1 MPFLDERGLAAL
13 GLASVGRGV
22 RVSDMARLYN
32 PGAITLADGVRID
45 DFCILSA
52 GAGGIRI
59 GRHVHIACY
68 SSLIGQ
74 GAMVFEDFSGISS
87 RVSVYSSSDDFGGE
101 GMAHPTIPE
110 RYRKVQ
116 TGDVVFRRHSLV
128 GAGSV
133 VLPGVTLGEGAS
145 VGALSLVKDDLAE
158 FGLYAGVPARR
169 IGDRSRK
176 LLEMERRFLAEGG

>member
-1 MPFLDERGLAAL
+1 
-13 GLASVGRGV
+13 
-22 RVSDMARLYN
+22 
-32 PGAITLADGVRID
+32 
-45 DFCILSA
+45 
-52 GAGGIRI
+52 
-59 GRHVHIACY
+59 
-68 SSLIGQ
+68 
-74 GAMVFEDFSGISS
+74 
-87 RVSVYSSSDDFGGE
+87 
-101 GMAHPTIPE
+101 MAHPTIPE